1 MALQSTSILLQQQKA
16 LGDANKFVD
25 YSKNIDKTLG
35 EAIRKEVDVRKK
47 AEDNYSQSMTEYEIE
62 QLKPVRS

>member
-62 QLKPVRS
+62 QLKSD